1 MDDMYPDAALK
12 AQEGK
17 IWVQYKKAI
26 MAQLEDHYQAYM
38 KDPTCD
44 PVIRLDLEGR
54 LVEGTSGANGFVYN
68 VDVYRRVQMNERT
81 GFVRPVIRIEKD
93 VEISGNVG
101 RATAADASAATR
113 NIDLVNI
120 NSFTNKD
127 GPGTAITLNAD
138 RLDAQEINDDD
149 SEFHVARTISL
160 KD

>member
-1 MDDMYPDAALK
+1 MDDMYPDAALE

-38 KDPTCD
+38 KDPSCD
-44 PVIRLDLEGR
+44 PAIRLDLEGR
-54 LVEGTSGANGFVYN
+54 LVEGTSGANGFVYH

-101 RATAADASAATR
+101 RATAVDASAATR